1 VDNRKE
7 TKIQII
13 TSPKFILS
21 NIAMRI
27 HRVTFFHFFL
37 IKLSFRN
44 VVVTLY
50 GWKYIPD
57 IAIWGITFSTFF
69 QVRRAATTALHKA
82 YKYVK
87 MSNKVNIQYKIHLN
101 LKYVNLNLNVY

>member
-1 VDNRKE
+1 MKE
-7 TKIQII
+7 PEIQII

-21 NIAMRI
+21 NIAMSI

-50 GWKYIPD
+50 GWKYIFVV
-57 IAIWGITFSTFF
+57 AIRGITGRAFF

-82 YKYVK
+82 YK
-87 MSNKVNIQYKIHLN
+87 
-101 LKYVNLNLNVY
+101 